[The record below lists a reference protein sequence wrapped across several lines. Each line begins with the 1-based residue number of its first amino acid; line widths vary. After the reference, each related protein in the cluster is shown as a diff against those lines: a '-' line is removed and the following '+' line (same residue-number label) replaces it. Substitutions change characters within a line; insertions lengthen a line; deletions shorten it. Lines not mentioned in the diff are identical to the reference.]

1 MCHPILMRQP
11 KKKSAK
17 KLLFEKKCVYL
28 QREISKMN
36 SIMKNRLFK
45 SISTP
50 LPLGRGWGWVFV
62 CLLLTSCGLYNKYDQ
77 GEEVKTKTTPIPLK
91 YSGINNDITERILQ
105 DPERFTFGMAGLAE
119 VLHCSIKTAYNYR
132 STGEY
137 DPAIIKFGKRIIID
151 KVKVTEIAQAQGRAR
166 TSKSKAV

>member
-1 MCHPILMRQP
+1 MHGYDGSLQFVLYPESVMHQKSKFNRILASGSTKQRHMDNQAMDIENRPLQELTLGD
-11 KKKSAK
+11 
-17 KLLFEKKCVYL
+17 LLPYFRKI
-28 QREISKMN
+28 IS
-36 SIMKNRLFK
+36 
-45 SISTP
+45 
-50 LPLGRGWGWVFV
+50 
-62 CLLLTSCGLYNKYDQ
+62 
-77 GEEVKTKTTPIPLK
+77 EEVKTKTTPIPLK

-151 KVKVTEIAQAQGRAR
+151 KVKVTEIAA
-166 TSKSKAV
+166 TTKATAIR